1 MSRSELATKN
11 KIVEMKKLIL
21 LLSLVLLV
29 GCKSK
34 KEAIPRKIPPEVT
47 IEVENEVS
55 IDVPPDLLPD
65 EVKVI
70 KLAISKVDAAVK
82 TKAYELGK
90 RILMTCNTSKFKPF
104 NESEATISV
113 IENITEENLS
123 KTCTNFRQRY
133 GTFKDLKL
141 MEVYNY
147 NDLEITVFRFKA
159 FYTKAVANK
168 ELRVYMNEQNQVSAI
183 KSMDW
188 VATFEKKL

>member
-1 MSRSELATKN
+1 
-11 KIVEMKKLIL
+11 MKKLIL

-34 KEAIPRKIPPEVT
+34 KEAIPRKISPEVT

-70 KLAISKVDAAVK
+70 KLAISKVDATVK

-90 RILMTCNTSKFKPF
+90 RILMTCNTSSFKPF

-123 KTCTNFRQRY
+123 KTCTNFRQWY